1 MDQPSPY
8 PQIVNVMDGEW
19 SNHPRFAGVQMKR
32 LLSRSDN
39 EFANVN
45 LVRVPLDSEV
55 GWHNHQTQ
63 VETVYILK
71 GEALLTVGDQQSEM
85 PPGSIVAIPVGIQ
98 HCLRCAG
105 SEPVELLAFFTPPI
119 G

>member
-1 MDQPSPY
+1 
-8 PQIVNVMDGEW
+8 MDGDW
-19 SNHPRFAGVQMKR
+19 SNHPRFHGVQMKK
-32 LLSRSDN
+32 LLSSNDN
-39 EFANVN
+39 AFANVN

-63 VETVYILK
+63 VETVYIVK
-71 GEALLTVGDQQSEM
+71 GNALLTVGDQQAAM
-85 PPGSIVAIPVGIQ
+85 APGSIVAIPAGIQ